1 MVRPTTKVPVID
13 VSGLTADTVPAKIAR
28 SVDDACREVGFFSV
42 VGHGIDPMLATRLD
56 TLAREF
62 FARPEPEKAAV
73 AMVEGGT
80 AWRGWFPLHGE
91 LTSGTPDHKEGY
103 YFGRELPPTDPRVR
117 AGIPLHG
124 PNVWPVEPSG
134 LRAALLSYLDALE
147 HLGRRLTAAISVAL
161 GGEPHTLAARW
172 FRDPVILLRLFRY
185 PPPRPAAPPKGVGE
199 HTDYG
204 FLTLLWQDASG
215 GLEVRRGDGWVEVPP
230 DETAFVCNLGD
241 MLDRVTG
248 GRYRSTPHRVRS
260 LRTGDRISIP
270 FFYDPDW
277 DAVMEEL
284 PLPDARPAD
293 DANRRW
299 DGASVHG
306 FDGTYGEYLLG
317 KVARVFPELRDAV
330 ITGGEAPTGG

>member
-1 MVRPTTKVPVID
+1 
-13 VSGLTADTVPAKIAR
+13 VPAEVAAA
-28 SVDDACREVGFFSV
+28 VDRACRTVGFFSV
-42 VGHGIDPMLATRLD
+42 VGHGVDPALANGLD

-62 FARPEPEKAAV
+62 FARPDAEKAAV

-103 YFGRELPPTDPRVR
+103 YFGRELPPTDSRVR

-124 PNVWPVEPSG
+124 PNVWPATP
-134 LRAALLSYLDALE
+134 AALRPTLLAYLDALE
-147 HLGRRLTAAISVAL
+147 DLGRRLTAAISVAL
-161 GGEPHTLAARW
+161 GGAPHTLADRW
-172 FRDPVILLRLFRY
+172 FRDPVVLLRLFRY
-185 PPPRPAAPPKGVGE
+185 PPPSASAPAKGVGE

-204 FLTLLWQDASG
+204 FLTLLWQDGSG
-215 GLEVRRGDGWVEVPP
+215 GLEVRSGDTWVEVPP
-230 DETAFVCNLGD
+230 DPAAFVCNLGD

-260 LRTGDRISIP
+260 PQERDRISIP

-277 DAVMEEL
+277 DAVMDEL
-284 PLPDARPAD
+284 PLPGPRPAD
-293 DANRRW
+293 DADHRW

-317 KVARVFPELRDAV
+317 KVAKVFPELRDAV
-330 ITGGEAPTGG
+330 ITGREPPTAR

>member
-1 MVRPTTKVPVID
+1 MTTVPVID
-13 VSGLTADTVPAKIAR
+13 VAGLTVDTVPPAVAHA
-28 SVDDACREVGFFSV
+28 VDRACREVGFFSV
-42 VGHGIDPMLATRLD
+42 VGHGIDPTLATDLD
-56 TLAREF
+56 VLAREF
-62 FARPEPEKAAV
+62 FARPESEKAAV

-103 YFGRELPPTDPRVR
+103 YFGRELSAADPRVR

-124 PNVWPVEPSG
+124 PNVWPAAP
-134 LRAALLSYLDALE
+134 AALRPALLAYLDALE
-147 HLGRRLTAAISVAL
+147 DLGRRLTAAISVAL
-161 GGEPHTLAARW
+161 GGTPHTLGDRW

-185 PPPRPAAPPKGVGE
+185 PPPSASAPPKGVGE

-204 FLTLLWQDASG
+204 FLTLLWQDGSG
-215 GLEVRRGDGWVEVPP
+215 GLEVRSGDEWVEVPP
-230 DETAFVCNLGD
+230 DPGAFVCNLGD

-260 LRTGDRISIP
+260 PRTRDRVSIP

-284 PLPDARPAD
+284 PLPGLRPAD
-293 DANRRW
+293 DADRRW

-317 KVARVFPELRDAV
+317 KVAKVFPELRDAV
-330 ITGGEAPTGG
+330 ITGTGTPTDR